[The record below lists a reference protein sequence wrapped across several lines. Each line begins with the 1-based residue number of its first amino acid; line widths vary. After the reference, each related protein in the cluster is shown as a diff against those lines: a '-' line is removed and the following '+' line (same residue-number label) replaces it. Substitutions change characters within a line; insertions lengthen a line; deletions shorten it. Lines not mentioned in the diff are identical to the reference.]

1 MKNNHRNKP
10 RKRINE
16 YIIVKPSKV
25 YLNLPEAIK
34 ALPKGFEIAKLVK
47 RRARIC
53 IKCKYQTEK
62 NSFSF
67 CPHCGTKY

>member
-1 MKNNHRNKP
+1 MENNHRNKP

-16 YIIVKPSKV
+16 YIIVKPTKIYSELK
-25 YLNLPEAIK
+25 EAIK
-34 ALPKGFEIAKLVK
+34 SLPTGFVIAKLVK
-47 RRARIC
+47 RYARVC
-53 IKCKYQTEK
+53 SKCGYQTEK